1 MIRQLIVG
9 AGIALGVA
17 AALGYTKYLQI
28 SAAIA
33 ASAGMKMPPDTV
45 TSILVK
51 EEDWPIEIE
60 AVGTLAPV
68 NGAMLSNEDMGRV
81 LKVRFEPGSH
91 VEAGAV
97 LVELDTSVERAELQ
111 AAEARLQ
118 MMSTELGRAKA
129 LRGKNAN
136 SQSDLDTAEANQRT
150 AFADMS
156 RYKAV
161 IARKTITA
169 PFAGRTG
176 VRLVNEG
183 EVIQPGTPVVSL
195 QALDRL
201 FLNFSV
207 PQRVIH
213 TLAPGTKVKFRT
225 DAGGDRTFEAVI
237 SSVDPQID
245 ERTRNGKV
253 QAIFENTGEILRPG
267 MFVSLT
273 VVQPGQERVLSMPA
287 SGVAFAPYG
296 DTVFVIEDLK
306 DPAGATYRGLRQQVV
321 KLGRRRGD
329 MIAVLSGLTAGQEV
343 VSSGVFKLRPG
354 SAVNVDNAVTPS
366 SETTPNPADT

>member
-1 MIRQLIVG
+1 M
-9 AGIALGVA
+9 
-17 AALGYTKYLQI
+17 
-28 SAAIA
+28 
-33 ASAGMKMPPDTV
+33 
-45 TSILVK
+45 
-51 EEDWPIEIE
+51 
-60 AVGTLAPV
+60 
-68 NGAMLSNEDMGRV
+68 
-81 LKVRFEPGSH
+81 
-91 VEAGAV
+91 
-97 LVELDTSVERAELQ
+97 
-111 AAEARLQ
+111 
-118 MMSTELGRAKA
+118 
-129 LRGKNAN
+129 
-136 SQSDLDTAEANQRT
+136 
-150 AFADMS
+150 
-156 RYKAV
+156 
-161 IARKTITA
+161 
-169 PFAGRTG
+169 
-176 VRLVNEG
+176 
-183 EVIQPGTPVVSL
+183 
-195 QALDRL
+195 
-201 FLNFSV
+201 
-207 PQRVIH
+207 
-213 TLAPGTKVKFRT
+213 
-225 DAGGDRTFEAVI
+225 
-237 SSVDPQID
+237 DPQID